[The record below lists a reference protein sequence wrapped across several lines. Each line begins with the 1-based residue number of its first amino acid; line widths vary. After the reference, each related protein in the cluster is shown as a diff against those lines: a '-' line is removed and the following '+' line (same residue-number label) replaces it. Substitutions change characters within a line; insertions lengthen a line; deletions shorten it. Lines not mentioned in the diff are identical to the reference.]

1 MPHFI
6 KQEHELETR
15 LDKWM
20 YFIRH
25 FEDFHNILEIFKD
38 DVFIKAFG
46 KAEIAKFSEEKRH
59 NYEQSLKNYRDLK
72 GFIYTT
78 FEDEQIQRT
87 LEIVRKGKLMGLST
101 DDLIKLTALINDQ
114 IDGL

>member
-15 LDKWM
+15 LDKWI

-46 KAEIAKFSEEKRH
+46 KAEIAKFSE
-59 NYEQSLKNYRDLK
+59 
-72 GFIYTT
+72 
-78 FEDEQIQRT
+78 
-87 LEIVRKGKLMGLST
+87 
-101 DDLIKLTALINDQ
+101 
-114 IDGL
+114 